1 MRISDWSSDV
11 CSSDLLDALLASLR
25 AHDLEP
31 DVLVPEPLLL
41 PWHAGVAM
49 VLVDANRAL
58 LRYGEAR
65 AFVGRPDELHM
76 FAGSVTAGLD
86 AVLLGDQQSLLPER
100 NTRHV
105 DVALYRSEEH
115 TSAFQSQMRN
125 S

>member
-1 MRISDWSSDV
+1 MLILTTCGLLESMNLFFFFFKQKTAYEMRISDWSSDV
-11 CSSDLLDALLASLR
+11 CSSDLPQHVAVAVVSRNRLDALLASLR

-65 AFVGRPDELHM
+65 AFVGRPDDLHM
-76 FAGSVTAGLD
+76 
-86 AVLLGDQQSLLPER
+86 
-100 NTRHV
+100 
-105 DVALYRSEEH
+105 
-115 TSAFQSQMRN
+115 
-125 S
+125 